1 MKFKLKK
8 ALISLV
14 ALVSL
19 TACASL
25 GTPIYAANN
34 NISSYKED
42 KLNLAVKS
50 AIAIDSKSGQ
60 VLYAKNANKTLPIAS
75 MTKLVTVYLT
85 LKALKNKKLTWQTK
99 IEPTPAII
107 KVANNSEYSNV
118 PLKKGHLYT
127 IRQLFQAT
135 LIESANGAAMC
146 LAQAVAGSQQAFV
159 KKMRAQLKDWG
170 INDAKIYTVCGLPN
184 GNLGKDAYPGIN
196 KNAENTMSA
205 KDMAIVAQKLIST
218 YPAVLKT
225 TRIAHMNFKDGK
237 KTTPMANFNWMLKGL
252 SQYDP
257 TLKVDGLKT
266 GTTDAAGACFTG
278 TIKKEGS
285 RIITVVMGARHRDG
299 TDPAR
304 FIQTKKLM
312 HYLFANYTPV
322 VLNKNAVLNKA
333 KSVKVNDGDSFT
345 TKVGLQKKT
354 VVWDPNDHKPVV
366 GTLTKKTVNA
376 PVNKGQIVS
385 SYQFTSGQ
393 EKLVSLSQPNGMKI
407 KAAALQS
414 NGKVNIFVRFWRWLT
429 GAR

>member
-85 LKALKNKKLTWQTK
+85 LTALKNKKLTWQTK
-99 IEPTPAII
+99 IEPAPAII

-205 KDMAIVAQKLIST
+205 KDMAIVAKKLIST

-322 VLNKNAVLNKA
+322 ILNKNAVLNKA
-333 KSVKVNDGDSFT
+333 KSVKVNDGDNFT

-407 KAAALQS
+407 KAVALQS

>member
-85 LKALKNKKLTWQTK
+85 LTALKNKKLTWQTK
-99 IEPTPAII
+99 IEPAPAII

-322 VLNKNAVLNKA
+322 ILNKNAVLNKA
-333 KSVKVNDGDSFT
+333 KSVKVNDGDNFT

-407 KAAALQS
+407 KAVALQS

>member
-85 LKALKNKKLTWQTK
+85 LTALKNKKLTWQTK

-322 VLNKNAVLNKA
+322 ILNKNAVLNKA
-333 KSVKVNDGDSFT
+333 KSVKVNDGDNFT

>member
-50 AIAIDSKSGQ
+50 AIAIDSESGQ